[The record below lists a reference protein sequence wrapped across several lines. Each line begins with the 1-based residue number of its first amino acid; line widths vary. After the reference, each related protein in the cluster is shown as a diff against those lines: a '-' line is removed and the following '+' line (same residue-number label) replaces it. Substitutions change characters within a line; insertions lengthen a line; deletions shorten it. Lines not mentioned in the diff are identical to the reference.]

1 MMMYHLSSIVRWPW
15 KQKLHYNRHPHTTH
29 KIINCKCIVIENL
42 IRSQIPILIKC
53 ILDRFPQSGSLG
65 PRGGYS
71 TDASDQIARYAPL
84 IISLLCSLEWNTGE
98 LLGLFSP
105 SSYRSYRWL
114 FSFSSFCVR
123 LCVWVRLY
131 SIFGPHVLVEPVSC
145 SVRMKL
151 FPNCFSS
158 PPPRPAPQALSQK
171 AITHHTHYYQD
182 FHLSR
187 ETWLKVLQQFSL
199 LFSHNENQNNC
210 LIRKSTNV
218 Q

>member
-1 MMMYHLSSIVRWPW
+1 MMLYHRSSIVRWQW
-15 KQKLHYNRHPHTTH
+15 KQKLHYHRNSNRTS
-29 KIINCKCIVIENL
+29 KIINCNCSVIENI

-114 FSFSSFCVR
+114 FLFSSFLCPSVCVSPSVFHIR
-123 LCVWVRLY
+123 PPCSCRACQLLCPDEIV
-131 SIFGPHVLVEPVSC
+131 P
-145 SVRMKL
+145 
-151 FPNCFSS
+151 
-158 PPPRPAPQALSQK
+158 
-171 AITHHTHYYQD
+171 
-182 FHLSR
+182 
-187 ETWLKVLQQFSL
+187 
-199 LFSHNENQNNC
+199 
-210 LIRKSTNV
+210 
-218 Q
+218 

>member
-1 MMMYHLSSIVRWPW
+1 MMMYHLSSIVRWQW
-15 KQKLHYNRHPHTTH
+15 KQKLHYHRHRDTTH

-105 SSYRSYRWL
+105 SSYRSYWWL
-114 FSFSSFCVR
+114 FLFSSFFVSVCV
-123 LCVWVRLY
+123 CESVCIPY
-131 SIFGPHVLVEPVSC
+131 SAPMFLSSL
-145 SVRMKL
+145 SV
-151 FPNCFSS
+151 
-158 PPPRPAPQALSQK
+158 ALSGWNCSLI
-171 AITHHTHYYQD
+171 ASP
-182 FHLSR
+182 LPLPALR
-187 ETWLKVLQQFSL
+187 LRPCLKKL
-199 LFSHNENQNNC
+199 
-210 LIRKSTNV
+210 
-218 Q
+218 